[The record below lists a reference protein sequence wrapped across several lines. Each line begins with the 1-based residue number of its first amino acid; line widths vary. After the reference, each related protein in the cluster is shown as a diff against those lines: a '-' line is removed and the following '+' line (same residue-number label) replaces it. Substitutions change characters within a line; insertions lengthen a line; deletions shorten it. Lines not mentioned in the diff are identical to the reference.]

1 MDSFETYKL
10 VDDLFRVKA
19 KAPAPPDIHGAFLS
33 SSQTL
38 TAFGPTGLWRCIW
51 SEPEPSVQLS
61 DRAISSC
68 AGSESSPAV
77 CFVSEKILY
86 ICAGSTQDLCDAE
99 EVLAFDGR
107 RALCAGV
114 ESTFT
119 IDISSR
125 AITPMCS
132 TRAERG
138 RFCIESGD
146 VVCVEGRR
154 IWRNGELSELRDDVL
169 VPTRTGF
176 LMRQGRHSVYMDE
189 NSEVRGIPALGYLIN
204 SRERLRQV
212 AVDGAL
218 AVLVDDH
225 VSVFLGVQK
234 GERVGPTQGLNVYAN
249 AVVVRE
255 DVVWVF
261 TNESIIALEVNP
273 ACQCEQPTSLTDI
286 NVKAKL
292 PHGLDPEAILR
303 MLDNMDE

>member
-189 NSEVRGIPALGYLIN
+189 NSE
-204 SRERLRQV
+204 
-212 AVDGAL
+212 
-218 AVLVDDH
+218 
-225 VSVFLGVQK
+225 
-234 GERVGPTQGLNVYAN
+234 RVGPTQGLNVYAN